1 MRLRL
6 QPMRCAAISS
16 TYISSPTTRARV
28 RSLFNAS
35 FTLRRSQFG
44 TFTFS
49 ILSYCQHYYI
59 VLMRLRLQP
68 MRCAVIS
75 STYISSPA
83 TRARAHS
90 LFNASFTLR
99 RPQFGTLTFIILS
112 YFQHYY
118 IVLVR
123 LRLRPMRCAVISSTY
138 ISSPNTRA
146 RVHSLFNASFT
157 LLRPQFATFTF
168 SILSYYHHP

>member
-35 FTLRRSQFG
+35 FTLRRPQFG

-68 MRCAVIS
+68 MHCAVIS

-83 TRARAHS
+83 TRGPIHFLTPVSRYDARNLAHS
-90 LFNASFTLR
+90 HSV
-99 RPQFGTLTFIILS
+99 
-112 YFQHYY
+112 YY
-118 IVLVR
+118 PIVN
-123 LRLRPMRCAVISSTY
+123 IT
-138 ISSPNTRA
+138 I
-146 RVHSLFNASFT
+146 
-157 LLRPQFATFTF
+157 
-168 SILSYYHHP
+168 